1 MKTLLLFIVAALI
14 QTSAFASLTTVVQ
27 NDEKENLLAD
37 FSGRTLYTFDLDKG
51 TNSSKCNQDCS
62 EIWPPY
68 LINDQEAKALQAPL
82 AAIKRTNGMLQLT
95 YNGQP
100 IYIYAFDR
108 VAGDDQGDGLGNVWH
123 YVEIK

>member
-14 QTSAFASLTTVVQ
+14 QTTAFASLTTVVQ

-82 AAIKRTNGMLQLT
+82 AVIKRTNGMLQLT